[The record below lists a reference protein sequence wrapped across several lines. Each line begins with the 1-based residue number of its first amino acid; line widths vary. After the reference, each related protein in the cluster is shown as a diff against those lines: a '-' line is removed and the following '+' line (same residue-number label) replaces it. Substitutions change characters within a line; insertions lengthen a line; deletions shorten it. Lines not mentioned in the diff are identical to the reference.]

1 MASEPTTI
9 ASVGQVIDEVLR
21 THYRIDPAPLFAEA
35 GLDRELLTHP
45 NARYPRERIMKL
57 WDLAVEATG
66 DSGIGLQ
73 VGLNVRTTSFHAL
86 GFSWLA
92 SDNLLDAFHRLARYY
107 RVIAT
112 VPLRVEIEESPK
124 SVNLEV
130 VYPDRRYPA
139 PPIALDSFMAS
150 IIRLCRLATTETF
163 CPTRAYLVIEGSK
176 TPESYEAAYGCPV
189 VFGAG
194 KNAFDFDREQV
205 LAPLP
210 GDNLEL
216 ARANDIVIERYLE
229 VLDPNKIQTEV
240 KKLLIELLPT
250 GDASQELIADRLN
263 RSLSTLQR
271 QLSREGSTFREIQE
285 DLRKELAEDYIR
297 DGSYSLSEI
306 AYLLGF
312 SDQSNFSRAFR
323 RWHGAAPSKY
333 IASLGKNMN

>member
-216 ARANDIVIERYLE
+216 ARANDIVIERYL
-229 VLDPNKIQTEV
+229 LIKWV
-240 KKLLIELLPT
+240 KWSSYTVCRRGVVQQILYPTIDFPEILIFF
-250 GDASQELIADRLN
+250 
-263 RSLSTLQR
+263 R
-271 QLSREGSTFREIQE
+271 QLKILVTPPGR
-285 DLRKELAEDYIR
+285 IR
-297 DGSYSLSEI
+297 WSIVKFTE
-306 AYLLGF
+306 
-312 SDQSNFSRAFR
+312 
-323 RWHGAAPSKY
+323 
-333 IASLGKNMN
+333 